1 MEPMIRVNQAISE
14 RRVSNSKPY
23 SGRSMMKSPPHGTL
37 KPVAS
42 VIDIFCGA
50 GGLSHGFF
58 LEDFLISCGID
69 ADKGCKYAFE
79 HNNDAPFVRK
89 DIVDVDPEK
98 LSEEF
103 TPGIPR
109 ILVGCAPCQ
118 PFSKYTQ
125 AREDPK
131 WRLLENFAT
140 LITKIRP
147 NVVSMENVPHLVH
160 FN

>member
-1 MEPMIRVNQAISE
+1 
-14 RRVSNSKPY
+14 
-23 SGRSMMKSPPHGTL
+23 MMKSGTL

-69 ADKGCKYAFE
+69 ADEGCKYAFE
-79 HNNDAPFVRK
+79 HNNDAPFVRR

-103 TPGIPR
+103 TPCIPKR
-109 ILVGCAPCQ
+109 GSGLKVLKSSVIFFFKSILLS
-118 PFSKYTQ
+118 FS
-125 AREDPK
+125 
-131 WRLLENFAT
+131 L
-140 LITKIRP
+140 
-147 NVVSMENVPHLVH
+147 VSQDGP
-160 FN
+160 